1 MGRFTYCSVLSLIIL
16 LSGCQFIQRDERDL
30 MFNPAFQRP
39 YHYTLSISSS
49 TSRSSLPGDTMGNT
63 TGFQTYDT
71 IGMDFTL
78 KNIYYTD
85 TSVLCKLVFDNFKK
99 KRPGGITVFFNT
111 PAGHRSAFR
120 DPYSIFDS
128 MGTWIHGLSIQV
140 VVSKKGVVKEVAG
153 VGDLMEDIAR
163 AGKRNERDVRRW
175 MRDFVGAF
183 AISDLLNRVFSVIPE
198 APVKQDDRW
207 VRNITLET
215 KAPVKISNLNTFKQR
230 RGDTVFVNIESIVS
244 AEQSDGGTVYMKG
257 KQSGHATVNYSSG
270 MPTLY
275 ETSSETVTTTSHQ
288 YQIIQKEHFLLQRVL
303 PPGK

>member
-1 MGRFTYCSVLSLIIL
+1 MRPFTYCSMLSLVL
-16 LSGCQFIQRDERDL
+16 LLCSCQFLKPDERDL
-30 MFNPAFQRP
+30 MFNPVFQRA
-39 YHYTLSISSS
+39 YHYTLSITSS
-49 TSRSSLPGDTMGNT
+49 TSQTPMPGNVA
-63 TGFQTYDT
+63 GFQTYDT

-85 TSVLCKLVFDNFKK
+85 TSVVCKLIFDNFRK
-99 KRPGGITVFFNT
+99 KRPGGITVFFNM
-111 PAGHRSAFR
+111 PSGKRPFFR

-128 MGTWIHGLSIQV
+128 MGTYIHGLSVQV

-163 AGKRNERDVRRW
+163 AGNRNERDVRVW

-215 KAPVKISNLNTFKQR
+215 KAPVKISNLNTFQQR

-288 YQIIQKEHFLLQRVL
+288 YQIIHKEHFLLQRVT
-303 PPGK
+303 PPVK